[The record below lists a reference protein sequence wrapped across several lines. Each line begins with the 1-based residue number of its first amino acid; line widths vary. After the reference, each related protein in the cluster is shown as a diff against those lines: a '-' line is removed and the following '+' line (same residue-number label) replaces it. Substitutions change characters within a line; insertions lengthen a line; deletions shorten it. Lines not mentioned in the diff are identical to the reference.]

1 MNRLAGIILAAIGLV
16 TAILSIAR
24 VVPGLTGTGVALIL
38 LGGLVIGLSFV
49 DKPDTEGTERM
60 STPSTLGNM
69 FFSPTEVFKNL
80 RRHPRW
86 LVAMLLISVLSATYT
101 NLFMYRLTPERV
113 INFTVDKT
121 LEMPMMNDEARKQVE
136 ADRESTIKAA
146 KSPVTVVGQAV
157 SGFVSS
163 VFGYCFLAL
172 IFLLFALAMGGKINF
187 WQAFA
192 VAIYASLPFSVI
204 RFVLNT
210 IVLFLK
216 DPTDVHPILGQG
228 SLIQDN
234 LSFLVVPSANP
245 VIYSLL
251 ASLSLLGFYWLWLNA
266 TGLKNGG
273 EKVTGIIGWSAAIA
287 IYAVMILFGV
297 ALAILFPGF
306 IS

>member
-1 MNRLAGIILAAIGLV
+1 MNRIAGIVLAAIGLV

-24 VVPGLTGTGVALIL
+24 VAPGLTGTGVALIL

-146 KSPVTVVGQAV
+146 KSPVSVAGQAV

-273 EKVTGIIGWSAAIA
+273 ERVTGTIAWSAALA
-287 IYAVMILFGV
+287 IYLVMILFGV
-297 ALAILFPGF
+297 ALAIVFPGF